1 MSLDAEMAGL
11 QLQKLISLTEK
22 LNVRL
27 KQELELI
34 RSHKAADMAHGMAET
49 AEMAN
54 EYRRES
60 ARLKSNPG
68 LVANA
73 PLALKKKLIEVTETF
88 DETLATHSE
97 AIEAARRISEGLV
110 RTIASETASARAM
123 GTGYGATGHAARGD
137 GRAVALDRKA

>member
-11 QLQKLISLTEK
+11 QLQKLIGLTE
-22 LNVRL
+22 RL
-27 KQELELI
+27 DARLLQELELVL
-34 RSHKAADMAHGMAET
+34 SHKAADMAHGMAET
-49 AEMAN
+49 AELAN

-60 ARLKSNPG
+60 ARLKANPG

-73 PLALKKKLIEVTETF
+73 PLELKQALISATERF
-88 DETLATHSE
+88 DETLAVHSE

-110 RTIASETASARAM
+110 RTIASEVASNRAM
-123 GTGYGATGHAARGD
+123 GTGYMASGHAASGD